1 MTKNA
6 HPPAEVEALLEAPD
20 LASALES
27 EQFRR
32 FLDQIPLAIAVS
44 SLTGPEWVIY
54 ANPTFKAVCGFT
66 ATKPEG
72 STWSVL
78 PGESL
83 DRDPPCRLGDA
94 VTEAADG
101 SGTFRIIRE
110 GHDDVTVEAFSNT
123 IEDEADRPVFRLVTL
138 VSMGAHAQRERMEME
153 ELLRHKDTLL
163 REIQHRV
170 RNNLQMVTA
179 LIRMEQRNA
188 GMRGPDTPFHRLAG
202 RVEALHVLY
211 NALTEEN
218 LDNDVDLGVYLSQI
232 ASAVMSA
239 HAVEGIRLDTKV
251 DSYRVSVNVAMPTG
265 LVVNEL
271 LTNALKHAF
280 PDGQGGCITLHCLSD
295 DGVGQVVVA
304 DDGVGLPQ
312 GFEWPMHGKLAALI
326 VQSLRDNAK
335 ATLDV
340 ASEPGAG
347 TRVTISFKRS
357 EAV

>member
-6 HPPAEVEALLEAPD
+6 QPPAEVEALLEAPD

-32 FLDQIPLAIAVS
+32 FLDQVPLAIAVS
-44 SLTGPEWVIY
+44 SLTGPERVIY
-54 ANPTFKAVCGFT
+54 ANPTFKAVCAFT
-66 ATKPEG
+66 APGREG

-94 VTEAADG
+94 VTETADS

-110 GHDDVTVEAFSNT
+110 GHGDVTVEAFSST
-123 IEDEADRPVFRLVTL
+123 IEDDADRPVFRLVTL
-138 VSMGAHAQRERMEME
+138 VGMGAHAQRERAEME
-153 ELLRHKDTLL
+153 EQLRHKDTLL

-179 LIRMEQRNA
+179 LIRVEQRNA
-188 GMRGPDTPFHRLAG
+188 RAHGADTPFHRLAG

-218 LDNDVDLGVYLSQI
+218 LGNDVDLGAYLSQI

-239 HAVEGIRLDTKV
+239 NAVEGIRLDTKV

-280 PDGQGGCITLHCLSD
+280 PDGRGGCITLHCLSD
-295 DGVGQVVVA
+295 GGVGQVVVA
-304 DDGVGLPQ
+304 DDGVGLPH

-335 ATLDV
+335 ARLEV
-340 ASEPGAG
+340 ASEPGTG
-347 TRVTISFKRS
+347 TRVTISFNRS
-357 EAV
+357 EAA